1 MARNLRTCLYNS
13 HPREII
19 RSGFTCARGPPAI
32 WPHRESPRCCYTQPP
47 GAPFDPQQGGRP
59 LPSPLQWGWSSGKG
73 RCWRGMG
80 GGWRRRSPPP
90 TLTTRQGRVILGGCQ
105 LLGCP
110 EPSQCGA
117 ARRQGGGG
125 MRHSQDRKQSQQV
138 TWQVQGELCN
148 ESRGMWATPSPPPPS
163 FFFLSS

>member
-1 MARNLRTCLYNS
+1 MFRVVWPKTSLTIKKRPFQFAPMQWGASRAPRVGQQMAS
-13 HPREII
+13 K
-19 RSGFTCARGPPAI
+19 S
-32 WPHRESPRCCYTQPP
+32 
-47 GAPFDPQQGGRP
+47 DRP
-59 LPSPLQWGWSSGKG
+59 LLQPESGDAPGLGWSSGKG
-73 RCWRGMG
+73 RCWRGVG

-117 ARRQGGGG
+117 ARRQEGGG
-125 MRHSQDRKQSQQV
+125 MKHSQDRKQSQQV

-148 ESRGMWATPSPPPPS
+148 ESRGMWATPSPS
-163 FFFLSS
+163 FFFLRS